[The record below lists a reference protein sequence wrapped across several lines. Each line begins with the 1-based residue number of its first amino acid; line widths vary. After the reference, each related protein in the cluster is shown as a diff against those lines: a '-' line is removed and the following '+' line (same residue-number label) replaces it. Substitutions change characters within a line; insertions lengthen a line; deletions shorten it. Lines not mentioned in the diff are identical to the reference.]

1 MAALDPL
8 IKDGIEKEG
17 IEGEGERAASVM
29 DPNPASTHAATR
41 SSPASSEPV
50 AGAPEMTSDKQVA
63 RALDDFAV
71 ALVKADGGEVYLVR
85 ATSDEVH
92 LHLAGTCAGCPGATM
107 TRERLL
113 APTVKSVLPKATL
126 TVTTGWRVP
135 EGAVKIGS

>member
-1 MAALDPL
+1 MAALDPMIEEG
-8 IKDGIEKEG
+8 IKEDANEGTGKEG
-17 IEGEGERAASVM
+17 VDARAER
-29 DPNPASTHAATR
+29 
-41 SSPASSEPV
+41 PASSDS
-50 AGAPEMTSDKQVA
+50 APELTSDKQVI

-113 APTVKSVLPKATL
+113 APTVKGVLPKATL
-126 TVTTGWRVP
+126 TVTTGWRIP

>member
-1 MAALDPL
+1 MIEEG
-8 IKDGIEKEG
+8 IKEDANEGTGKEG
-17 IEGEGERAASVM
+17 VDARAER
-29 DPNPASTHAATR
+29 
-41 SSPASSEPV
+41 PASSDS
-50 AGAPEMTSDKQVA
+50 APELTSDKQVI

-113 APTVKSVLPKATL
+113 APTVKGVLPKATL
-126 TVTTGWRVP
+126 TVTTGWRIP